1 MVAASVLHRLR
12 QRAGPANTGRPS
24 PDRLARRIAAL
35 YRSWTRPGFDLRE
48 VIDGYLAEI
57 ALPDTSLLKT
67 VARRLAADLKQW
79 EGHPYHSSLHHA
91 EVANNA
97 MVLAWLSAER
107 GKALAPADVLLLLV
121 AALGHD
127 RDHDGTTNGDT
138 PFRLETIA
146 ANAVDEICR
155 AAGVDADARADLRLL
170 ILSTDATVRPK
181 LHALR
186 DSVDPGSVDL
196 PPALDV
202 LRRSHRLFRLARLLS
217 DADLMSSAALTKRWS
232 LEQSARLSAE
242 WRKPIDHACLSYF
255 FDGMVGQDM
264 LSKAGRFFSGNLR
277 KIRAAALERADR

>member
-12 QRAGPANTGRPS
+12 QCGGLAP

-35 YRSWTRPGFDLRE
+35 YRSWTRPGFDLRA
-48 VIDGYLAEI
+48 VIDGYLGDI
-57 ALPDTSLLKT
+57 ALPDDAPLKA
-67 VARRLAADLKQW
+67 VARKLAVDLQQW
-79 EGHPYHSSLHHA
+79 QGHPYHSSLHHA

-127 RDHDGTTNGDT
+127 RDHDGTTNGNQ

-146 ANAVDEICR
+146 ADAVDRVCAEN
-155 AAGVDADARADLRLL
+155 GVDADTRADLRLL
-170 ILSTDATVRPK
+170 ILSTDATVRLK

-186 DSVDPGSVDL
+186 EADDPHDVDL
-196 PPALDV
+196 PPTLEL
-202 LRRSHRLFRLARLLS
+202 LRGSHRLFRLVRLLS

-232 LEQSARLSAE
+232 MEQSARLAAE
-242 WRKPIDHACLSYF
+242 WQKPVDHACLAYF
-255 FDGMVGQDM
+255 FDGMVGRDM

-277 KIRAAALERADR
+277 KIRAAALDKADH

>member
-12 QRAGPANTGRPS
+12 QCAGPAPAGRPS

-57 ALPDTSLLKT
+57 GLPDRTPLKT
-67 VARRLAADLKQW
+67 VARRLATDLKQW

-97 MVLAWLSAER
+97 MVLTWLSAER

-146 ANAVDEICR
+146 ADAVDRICVE
-155 AAGVDADARADLRLL
+155 AGVDLDTRADLRLL
-170 ILSTDATVRPK
+170 ILSTDASMRLK

-186 DSVDPGSVDL
+186 ESVDPDSVEL
-196 PPALDV
+196 PRALER
-202 LRRSHRLFRLARLLS
+202 LRHSHRLFRLVRLLS

-242 WRKPIDHACLSYF
+242 WQKPVDHACLSYF

-277 KIRAAALERADR
+277 KIRAAALDRADK

>member
-12 QRAGPANTGRPS
+12 HCGGLAP

-48 VIDGYLAEI
+48 VIEGYLADI
-57 ALPDTSLLKT
+57 PLPDDAPLKA
-67 VARRLAADLKQW
+67 VARRLAADLHQW
-79 EGHPYHSSLHHA
+79 PGNPYHSSLHHA

-97 MVLAWLSAER
+97 MVLAWLSGER
-107 GKALAPADVLLLLV
+107 GKPLEPADVLLLLV

-146 ANAVDEICR
+146 ADAVDRIAQAC
-155 AAGVDADARADLRLL
+155 GVDDAARADLRLL
-170 ILSTDATVRPK
+170 ILSTDATMRLK

-186 DSVDPGSVDL
+186 DTVDPASVEL
-196 PPALDV
+196 PPALEP
-202 LRRSHRLFRLARLLS
+202 LRSSHRLFRLVRLLS

-232 LEQSARLSAE
+232 IEQSARLSAE
-242 WRKPIDHACLSYF
+242 WQKPVDHACLAYF
-255 FDGMVGQDM
+255 FDGLVGHDM
-264 LSKAGRFFSGNLR
+264 LSRAGRFFSGNLR
-277 KIRAAALERADR
+277 KIRAAALEDADR